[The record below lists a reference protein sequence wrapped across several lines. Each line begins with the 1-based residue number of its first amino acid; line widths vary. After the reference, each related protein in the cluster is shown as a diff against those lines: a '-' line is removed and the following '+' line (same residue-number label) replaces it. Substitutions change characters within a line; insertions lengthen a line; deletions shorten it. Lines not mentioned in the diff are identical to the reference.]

1 MGVVL
6 LGLSLVG
13 MLVGA
18 AASSGR
24 ERRLAIAVAALAALG
39 TTALLTTFSA

>member
-1 MGVVL
+1 MGVLL

-13 MLVGA
+13 LLVGA

-24 ERRLAIAVAALAALG
+24 ERRLAIAVATLAALG
-39 TTALLTTFSA
+39 TTVFLTSFSV